1 MSYILGLNAYHAD
14 SSAALIK
21 DGKLIAAAE
30 EERFNRIKHWSGFP
44 MEAIKYCLDVEG
56 ITAEEIDY
64 ICINR
69 NPRANLFKKIE
80 YVLRN
85 RPSLS
90 SLKDR
95 LRNRSK
101 LGNITDEFCNKIG
114 VSKKDLKVE
123 FKFVEHHRAHI
134 ASGFLVS
141 PFQESALISVDG
153 FGDFL
158 SCMTAMGRGNNIEIL
173 NTVSYPHSLGM
184 FYLTIT
190 QYLGFPEYGAE
201 YKVMGL
207 APYGELKYMDEMRKI
222 VLLQDDSTFKL
233 GLEYFR
239 HHDEG
244 VDMSW
249 ENTAPTIGCAYTDKL
264 VSLLGPARQ
273 PGDEI
278 TQRHKDIAA
287 SLQAMYEEAFFAM
300 LNRLYD
306 MTKADNLCIAGGCA
320 MNSVANGKIFD
331 RTPFKDIYIQSAA
344 GDAGGAIGA
353 AFYLWNTMLGNKRD
367 FVMDHAYWG
376 PEFGKAE
383 LNDELKTMSDEL
395 NKQGCEMIEIE
406 DEEKLC
412 RQTAK
417 EIAAGKVV
425 GWFQGRMEWGPRALG
440 NRSIVCDPQRAD
452 MKEILNLK
460 IKRRESFRP
469 FAPSIL
475 RESVKDW
482 FETDYDVPFMLQV
495 YQIREEK
502 RKEIPAVTHVNG
514 SGRLQTITEKQNP
527 LYYNLIKEFEKITGV
542 PIVLNTSFNENEPV
556 VCRPREAL
564 DCFVRT
570 KMDVLVLGK
579 WVITRQDS
587 NQF

>member
-21 DGKLIAAAE
+21 DGRLISAAE

-44 MEAIKYCLDVEG
+44 TDAVKYCLKAGG
-56 ITAEEIDY
+56 ITAKELDY
-64 ICINR
+64 IYINR
-69 NPRANLFKKIE
+69 NPRANLLKKIE
-80 YVLRN
+80 YVIRK

-90 SLKDR
+90 SLMDR

-101 LGNITDEFCNKIG
+101 IGNITDEFCKKIG
-114 VSKKDLKVE
+114 VNRKDLRAE

-134 ASGFLVS
+134 ASSFMVS
-141 PFQESALISVDG
+141 PFKEAALISVDG

-158 SCMTAMGRGNNIEIL
+158 SCMTAMGKGNDIEML

-207 APYGELKYMDEMRKI
+207 APYGAPKYMDAMHKI

-249 ENTAPTIGCAYTDKL
+249 ENTAPTIGCTYTDKL
-264 VSLLGPARQ
+264 IKLLGPARQ

-278 TQRHKDIAA
+278 TQKHRDIAA

-306 MTKADNLCIAGGCA
+306 MTKADNLCVAGGCA

-331 RTPFKDIYIQSAA
+331 LTPFKDIYIQSAA

-353 AFYLWNTMLGNKRD
+353 AFYLWNTALGNKRD

-376 PEFGKAE
+376 PEFDK
-383 LNDELKTMSDEL
+383 DELSKEL
-395 NKQGCEMIEIE
+395 SAKSRELEENGCEIIKIE
-406 DEEKLC
+406 DEQQLC

-417 EIAAGKVV
+417 EIAEGKVV

-440 NRSIVCDPQRAD
+440 NRSIVCDPRRAD
-452 MKEILNLK
+452 MKEVLNLK

-475 RESVKDW
+475 RESAKGW

-495 YQIREEK
+495 YQIKEGK

-514 SGRLQTITEKQNP
+514 SGRLQTITEKQNS

-556 VCRPREAL
+556 VCRPQEAL
-564 DCFVRT
+564 DCFLRT
-570 KMDVLVLGK
+570 KMDVLILGSHIISRK
-579 WVITRQDS
+579 AS
-587 NQF
+587 